1 VDFNKP
7 TSRATAADRRGVPA
21 ADADRWYVGRQ
32 VREDKAPFGQPLLL
46 EIHSLDLSAS
56 YALTDRWTV
65 AATVPFSRDAFAV
78 LRRRPQASRQ
88 RGWARR
94 CERRRQRLAVRSREP
109 LVTLKQAHR
118 PSRRE
123 RVVRYGREIAERTQ

>member
-56 YALTDRWTV
+56 YALNGSMDGC
-65 AATVPFSRDAFAV
+65 RDGAV
-78 LRRRPQASRQ
+78 LAGRIRGSTQTAAGIAS
-88 RGWARR
+88 AR
-94 CERRRQRLAVRSREP
+94 LGSAM
-109 LVTLKQAHR
+109 
-118 PSRRE
+118 
-123 RVVRYGREIAERTQ
+123 